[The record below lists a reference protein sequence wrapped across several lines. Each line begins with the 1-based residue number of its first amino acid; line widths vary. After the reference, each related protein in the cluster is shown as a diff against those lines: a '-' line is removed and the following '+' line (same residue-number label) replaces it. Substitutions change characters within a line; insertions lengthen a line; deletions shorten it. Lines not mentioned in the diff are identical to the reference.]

1 MNDHMLKPGSKLIL
15 SEVNPN
21 DCGKWEGKKV
31 EAKLRLSELTTRLDQ
46 LQEILYAEHKHKVL
60 IVVQGMD
67 GGGKDGTI
75 RSVFEGVNPQGI
87 HIANFKAP
95 STTELDHDYL
105 WRVHTEV
112 PGKGEIVVFNRS
124 HYEDVLIVRV
134 HNLVPQNCWEK
145 RYQHILE
152 FERMLSDEGT
162 TILKFCLY
170 IDQEEQKKRLLER
183 LADPTK
189 QWKFNPNDAQERKL
203 WSQYMLAYE
212 TMLNKTSTQFAPWYL
227 IPANHNWYR
236 NLVIAS
242 VIVDKLESLNM
253 QYPVITGDIEAY
265 KKEIQAS

>member
-1 MNDHMLKPGSKLIL
+1 MA
-15 SEVNPN
+15 V
-21 DCGKWEGKKV
+21 
-31 EAKLRLSELTTRLDQ
+31 AKTAL
-46 LQEILYAEHKHKVL
+46 
-60 IVVQGMD
+60 
-67 GGGKDGTI
+67 
-75 RSVFEGVNPQGI
+75 F
-87 HIANFKAP
+87 
-95 STTELDHDYL
+95 ELDHDYL

>member
-15 SEVNPN
+15 SEINPN
-21 DCGKWEGKKV
+21 DCGKWEGKK
-31 EAKLRLSELTTRLDQ
+31 EKAKLRLSELTARLDQ

-253 QYPVITGDIEAY
+253 QYPVITGDIEAN